1 MYRLKHVEITGLWGA
16 RTAEFDLNGDVN
28 FLIGANG
35 SGKTT
40 VVNILASALAANRIR
55 LQGLPFDRTII
66 VLSDESGEGEATVNI
81 QRQSEESGTTIR
93 YAVTE
98 PGRPEHV
105 HLLVPRVRT
114 LRSLATVGEKRETA
128 LQHIRRLVTMRWLS
142 VHRAPVQHEDG
153 ERQSYEST
161 VDIKLAQ
168 VREELVKYASALSNE
183 MTKRLWQFIDTVFLS
198 LIDQP
203 SFVSVSGAVEDL
215 NVDEERQTMGEMFET
230 LWLAREQYEA
240 QMNGFMQMLE
250 RAILKQKEGNQLLD
264 DEVGAMFAMSRLR
277 MLEKKW
283 RLMKEDQKQIE
294 RPFDDFRSVV
304 NRLFKR
310 KAVELNQ
317 RNELIAKLSSGE
329 PFDLK
334 DLSSGEKQLIII
346 LAEALLQHGSASI
359 YLADEPELS
368 LHVAWQEQ
376 LVSSIREL
384 NNNAQLVFAT
394 HSPDIVSAYGDR
406 VIDMEAVLQ

>member
-16 RTAEFDLNGDVN
+16 HTARFDLNNDVN

-40 VVNILASALAANRIR
+40 VVNILASALAANRPR
-55 LQGLPFDRTII
+55 LQGLPFDRTVI
-66 VLSDESGEGEATVNI
+66 VLSEESGVGEATVDI
-81 QRQSEESGTTIR
+81 QRQSEESGTAIR

-98 PGRPEHV
+98 PGLPENV
-105 HLLVPRVRT
+105 HLLVPRARAA
-114 LRSLATVGEKRETA
+114 RSLTAALRTETA
-128 LQHIRRLVTMRWLS
+128 LQHIRRLVTMQWLS

-153 ERQSYEST
+153 ERQSFEST

-168 VREELVKYASALSNE
+168 VREELVKYASSLSNQ
-183 MTKRLWQFIDTVFLS
+183 MTSRLWQFIDTVFLS

-215 NVDEERQTMGEMFET
+215 NVSEERQTMGEMFET
-230 LWLAREQYEA
+230 LWLEREQYEA

-250 RAILKQKEGNQLLD
+250 RAILKKKDGNQLLD

-277 MLEKKW
+277 MLEQKW

-294 RPFDDFRSVV
+294 RPFEDFRGVI
-304 NRLFKR
+304 NRLFNR
-310 KAVELNQ
+310 KSIELNQ
-317 RNELIAKLSSGE
+317 RNELIAKLSSGG
-329 PFDLK
+329 PFNLE

-346 LAEALLQHGSASI
+346 LGGALLQQGSTSI

-394 HSPDIVSAYGDR
+394 HSPDIVGTYGDR